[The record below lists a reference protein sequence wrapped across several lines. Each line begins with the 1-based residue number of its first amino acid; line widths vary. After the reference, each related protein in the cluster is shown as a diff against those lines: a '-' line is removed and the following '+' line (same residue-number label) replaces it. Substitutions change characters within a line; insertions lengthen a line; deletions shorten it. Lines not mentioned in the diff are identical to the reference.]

1 MLPQRVEVVGT
12 ITAMAQSRNS
22 LAQICFVQYTRCP
35 LNLKEILV
43 HAALWMKLE
52 DVMLSEIKLFTE
64 GQLYNSTYVRV
75 PGIVKLIDS
84 ESKMIVTIDWAQG
97 RMEG

>member
-1 MLPQRVEVVGT
+1 
-12 ITAMAQSRNS
+12 
-22 LAQICFVQYTRCP
+22 
-35 LNLKEILV
+35 
-43 HAALWMKLE
+43 
-52 DVMLSEIKLFTE
+52 MLSEIKLFTE
-64 GQLYNSTYVRV
+64 GQLYNSTYVGV